1 MILGRPLYDTYTQ
14 TNLDSFTYLQK
25 TGFSGT
31 YTKPY
36 VYISKFVYLYVPPVL
51 IANLTHTNLNS
62 FTSMSNR
69 SLTVAVNING
79 FKYVCVCLVRTGFPL
94 NLEER
99 KRIRIRMRVWDL
111 RNRHSVSLGLFDLH
125 IRIRLCTDY
134 FSFSRYVHDLRKR
147 IQIRLR
153 LRIV

>member
-1 MILGRPLYDTYTQ
+1 MIHTRKLIWIRLRIYKNMNFRYVHETICIHIQIRLRICT
-14 TNLDSFTYLQK
+14 
-25 TGFSGT
+25 TGS
-31 YTKPY
+31 Y
-36 VYISKFVYLYVPPVL
+36 

-111 RNRHSVSLGLFDLH
+111 RNRHSVSLGLLDLH

-134 FSFSRYVHDLRKR
+134 FLFSRYVYVLRKR
-147 IQIRLR
+147 IWIRLR
-153 LRIV
+153 IRIV